1 MTKNGSSGAK
11 ARARSRQQRA
21 ATTYTA
27 ARRGGHPAQ
36 DPPRI
41 QLRLDWEERDGEWWT
56 TYQGRHYALIVHGDW
71 HSPDHGGRNG
81 RDIWYLHEMHA
92 NGNIRH
98 EDQNGD
104 QIEGWWI
111 AGANRIRN
119 LKRHP
124 DLMRVAE
131 LHIDRWHWSGVYPDG
146 TRAMSRTTWEQR
158 RPLADLLTS
167 TTLGPW
173 PIPDGVCGSIT
184 HPLDPDDY
192 LPCPHPRGHD
202 FPCNDDPNF
211 DAAAWRQRVDAEQAA
226 EEARRAALTPEQR
239 DEEDEQAR
247 QWEYE
252 EMRAEQASE
261 YVDDKYYGDED

>member
-1 MTKNGSSGAK
+1 MD
-11 ARARSRQQRA
+11 RRSQ
-21 ATTYTA
+21 
-27 ARRGGHPAQ
+27 Q
-36 DPPRI
+36 DPQPQAAPRPDACGRTPHRP
-41 QLRLDWEERDGEWWT
+41 LALVRRVP
-56 TYQGRHYALIVHGDW
+56 GRHA
-71 HSPDHGGRNG
+71 
-81 RDIWYLHEMHA
+81 RDVPYDL
-92 NGNIRH
+92 
-98 EDQNGD
+98 
-104 QIEGWWI
+104 
-111 AGANRIRN
+111 GAA
-119 LKRHP
+119 P
-124 DLMRVAE
+124 
-131 LHIDRWHWSGVYPDG
+131 
-146 TRAMSRTTWEQR
+146 
-158 RPLADLLTS
+158 PLADLLTS